1 MKTSPRAIALL
12 KEHEGLRLTAY
23 LCPANV
29 WTIGWGHTR
38 RVYPGQRI
46 TEEEAEAMLAADL
59 IEAERCV
66 RMNVSVPLN
75 QNQFDALVSFVF
87 NLGCP
92 ALRRS
97 TLLRHLNAGDHD
109 KASQQFPRWVHG
121 GGRKLPGLVRR
132 RAAEKNLFREVP
144 T

>member
-1 MKTSPRAIALL
+1 MKTSARGIEML

-46 TEEEAEAMLAADL
+46 TEEQAKKFLQDDVR
-59 IEAERCV
+59 EAERCV
-66 RMNVSVPLN
+66 RTNVTAPLT
-75 QNQFDALVSFVF
+75 QSQFDALVSFVF
-87 NLGCP
+87 NLGCGS
-92 ALRRS
+92 LRRS
-97 TLLRHLNAGDHD
+97 SLLRHLNANEHYEAA
-109 KASQQFPRWVHG
+109 KQLPRWVHG

-132 RAAEKNLFREVP
+132 RKAEKAMFLEVNL
-144 T
+144 